1 MSNKLCNWWNTC
13 HIKTSDQS
21 WQMPMNFVDETEA
34 LFKEHAAWVM
44 YTNEVPP
51 KGLQRLYNLFLVVW
65 SYRMGLLGYL
75 SLVPSLIVSQKL
87 VKLAACF
94 FMFFFSYLGS
104 SRLNPT
110 TKQNHLLLMVVLGLE
125 LLPKGPNTSLHVMWR
140 KYDKLDREKP
150 EDVLISCTRGRKL
163 EDLPFLVDGYCP

>member
-94 FMFFFSYLGS
+94 FMFFFVSGFLAIEADNQTKPPTVDGS
-104 SRLNPT
+104 FRTWTPSKR
-110 TKQNHLLLMVVLGLE
+110 TKHF
-125 LLPKGPNTSLHVMWR
+125 TSCEGSMIF
-140 KYDKLDREKP
+140 LDREKP
-150 EDVLISCTRGRKL
+150 QKTCWYPAL
-163 EDLPFLVDGYCP
+163 ES

>member
-13 HIKTSDQS
+13 HIKISDQS

-104 SRLNPT
+104 SRLKPT

-140 KYDKLDREKP
+140 KYDKLDREK
-150 EDVLISCTRGRKL
+150 TWRR
-163 EDLPFLVDGYCP
+163 VDILH